1 MRCLALVLT
10 CALAPPAFAAAD
22 GGPADAKVAQEIRA
36 VLDAQV
42 AAWNHGD
49 LTGFMTGYWASP
61 DLTFFSGGT
70 ETRGH
75 EATLERYRKRYKGAG
90 RKMGRLGFSDLVVEP
105 LGDAAAFVRGRF
117 HLSLLT
123 GDQDGLFTLIFRK
136 LPEGWRI
143 VHDHS
148 SVDPSPPTPAPDAS
162 SH

>member
-1 MRCLALVLT
+1 MLCLLGKTARAV
-10 CALAPPAFAAAD
+10 PD
-22 GGPADAKVAQEIRA
+22 GGVADAKAVQEIRA

-42 AAWNHGD
+42 AAWNRGE
-49 LTGFMTGYWASP
+49 LTGFMAGYWASP

-75 EATLERYRKRYKGAG
+75 EATLERYRKRYKGGG
-90 RKMGRLGFSDLVVEP
+90 RKMGRLGFSELEIEP
-105 LGDAAAFVRGRF
+105 LGESSAFVRGRF
-117 HLSLLT
+117 HLSLLA

-148 SVDPSPPTPAPDAS
+148 SVDPTPPKPASEASPAP
-162 SH
+162 